1 MCNRGGVEK
10 RIEMRMIIEGGIKK
24 RTETNIELEEKSEG
38 EKGVEREGRWKT
50 KEKEQQRIIQKKC
63 NEG

>member
-1 MCNRGGVEK
+1 
-10 RIEMRMIIEGGIKK
+10 MRMIIEGGIKK

-38 EKGVEREGRWKT
+38 EKGEEREVRSKT